1 MYTYATTSA
10 SRASGHGHAAMRP
23 NNFCERNLITPVSL
37 SASDIINSGAN
48 QTSASQ
54 AFFSESRSSQVSTF
68 AISIAERPAS
78 ATNVFER
85 LYQGFGIRSEKIWN
99 ASRLFVTQPAMTP
112 SMMAMSH
119 FSSLVNGPMRASSA
133 RESSRAGAV
142 SVISGLKNLKISH
155 GTISKDRKPGR
166 DEPVNQRIQVNSTWP
181 IFQANS
187 AMSGLAAIPVR
198 KMAEAV

>member
-1 MYTYATTSA
+1 
-10 SRASGHGHAAMRP
+10 MRP

-54 AFFSESRSSQVSTF
+54 AFFSESRSSQVSTL

-99 ASRLFVTQPAMTP
+99 ASRLFVTQPAM
-112 SMMAMSH
+112 
-119 FSSLVNGPMRASSA
+119 
-133 RESSRAGAV
+133 
-142 SVISGLKNLKISH
+142 
-155 GTISKDRKPGR
+155 
-166 DEPVNQRIQVNSTWP
+166 
-181 IFQANS
+181 
-187 AMSGLAAIPVR
+187 SGLAAIQVR